1 MFLIRNFAGYE
12 VQMENSTKTQK
23 QGINNE
29 NANNPSHYVLMT
41 VGIVVIMV
49 GIFLR
54 FIIISPISDVISN
67 VIFIIGVFFALK
79 AVLRILQ

>member
-1 MFLIRNFAGYE
+1 MFMIRNFAGYE
-12 VQMENSTKTQK
+12 AQMENSTKTQK
-23 QGINNE
+23 GINNE

-54 FIIISPISDVISN
+54 FIINSPISDVISN
-67 VIFIIGVFFALK
+67 IIFIVGVFFALK